1 MKALRILNLEDEPL
15 DTELIHATLIDGGI
29 ACEIARVQTRAD
41 FVAALEQ
48 EGFDL
53 VLSDYSLPSFDGLSA
68 LQIRQEISPELPFIL
83 VSGTLGEDAAI
94 ESLTSGA
101 TDYVLKHRLERL
113 VPAVR
118 RAVREAEERI
128 KRKRTEKA
136 LRRSEERLHLAAEST
151 GLGTWDFNPVTGDLR
166 WDERCKALFGLPPEA
181 EVDYGLFLEGLHP
194 EDREW
199 VDQVVQSTLE
209 PESRGEYDIEYR
221 TVGIED
227 GLERWVAAR
236 GRALFDEAGR
246 AVRFIGAVLDITERK
261 RAEEALRRV
270 REAERSRIARD
281 LHDGALQDL
290 TYALAEAQLIRTLSE
305 DQQLN
310 ARLDQEIAALK
321 RAAQEL
327 RSAVYDL
334 RLEESVQRSIV
345 SSVED
350 LVDLNRRIGQG
361 RYEVELVV
369 EEGFPRTLSGRF
381 GTELV
386 RIIWEALNNAR
397 RHSQAKNVRVVLG
410 VEGNDCWAEVVD
422 DGQGF
427 EPRSSRRGVGM
438 SSMQERA
445 EALGGEV
452 EVESEPGK
460 GTRVLVRLP
469 CRHDQEE

>member
-15 DTELIHATLIDGGI
+15 DTELIHATLTDGGI

-83 VSGTLGEDAAI
+83 VSGMLGEDAAI

-227 GLERWVAAR
+227 GVERWVAAR

>member
-15 DTELIHATLIDGGI
+15 DTELIHATLINGGI

-350 LVDLNRRIGQG
+350 LVDLNRRMGQG
-361 RYEVELVV
+361 TYEVELVV

-386 RIIWEALNNAR
+386 RIIREALNNAR

-410 VEGNDCWAEVVD
+410 VGGNDCWAEVAD

>member
-15 DTELIHATLIDGGI
+15 DTELIHATLTDGGI

>member
-15 DTELIHATLIDGGI
+15 DTELIHATLTDGGI

-83 VSGTLGEDAAI
+83 VSGMLGEDAAI

-136 LRRSEERLHLAAEST
+136 LRRSEERLRLAVEST

-261 RAEEALRRV
+261 RAEEALREV
-270 REAERSRIARD
+270 REAERGRIARE

>member
-15 DTELIHATLIDGGI
+15 DTELIHATLTDGGI

-270 REAERSRIARD
+270 REAERNRIARD

-350 LVDLNRRIGQG
+350 LVDLNRRMGQG

-369 EEGFPRTLSGRF
+369 EEGFPRTLAGRV

>member
-1 MKALRILNLEDEPL
+1 MKALRILNLEDDPL
-15 DTELIHATLIDGGI
+15 DTELIHTTLIDGGI
-29 ACEIARVQTRAD
+29 ACEVARVQTRAD

-68 LQIRQEISPELPFIL
+68 LQVRQEISPELPFIL

-136 LRRSEERLHLAAEST
+136 LRRSEERLRLAVEST
-151 GLGTWDFNPVTGDLR
+151 GLGTWDFNPITGDLR

-181 EVDYGLFLEGLHP
+181 EADYGLFLEGLHS

-199 VDQVVQSTLE
+199 VEQVVQSTLE

-221 TVGIED
+221 TVRIED
-227 GLERWVAAR
+227 GVERWVAAR
-236 GRALFDEAGR
+236 GRVLFDEAGR
-246 AVRFIGAVLDITERK
+246 AVRFIGTVLDITERK

-270 REAERSRIARD
+270 REVERGRIARE

-321 RAAQEL
+321 RAGQGL
-327 RSAVYDL
+327 GSAVYDL

-350 LVDLNRRIGQG
+350 LVDLNRRMGQG
-361 RYEVELVV
+361 TYEVELVV
-369 EEGFPRTLSGRF
+369 EGGFPRTLAGRA

-386 RIIWEALNNAR
+386 RIIQEALNNAR
-397 RHSQAKNVRVVLG
+397 RHSRAKNVRVVLG
-410 VEGNDCWAEVVD
+410 VEGNDCWAEVAD

-427 EPRSSRRGVGM
+427 ESRSSRRGVGM

-460 GTRVLVRLP
+460 GTKVRVRLP
-469 CRHDQEE
+469 CRYDQEE

>member
-15 DTELIHATLIDGGI
+15 DTELIHATLINGGI

-227 GLERWVAAR
+227 GVERWVAAR

-369 EEGFPRTLSGRF
+369 EEGFLRTLSGRF

>member
-1 MKALRILNLEDEPL
+1 MKALRILNLEDDPL
-15 DTELIHATLIDGGI
+15 DTELIHTTLIDGGI

-136 LRRSEERLHLAAEST
+136 LRRSEERLHLAAAST

-369 EEGFPRTLSGRF
+369 EGGFPRTLSGRA
-381 GTELV
+381 GTELA
-386 RIIWEALNNAR
+386 RIIREALNNAR

-410 VEGNDCWAEVVD
+410 VEGNDCWAEVAD

>member
-1 MKALRILNLEDEPL
+1 M
-15 DTELIHATLIDGGI
+15 
-29 ACEIARVQTRAD
+29 
-41 FVAALEQ
+41 
-48 EGFDL
+48 
-53 VLSDYSLPSFDGLSA
+53 LS
-68 LQIRQEISPELPFIL
+68 
-83 VSGTLGEDAAI
+83 
-94 ESLTSGA
+94 
-101 TDYVLKHRLERL
+101 K
-113 VPAVR
+113 
-118 RAVREAEERI
+118 
-128 KRKRTEKA
+128 
-136 LRRSEERLHLAAEST
+136 
-151 GLGTWDFNPVTGDLR
+151 
-166 WDERCKALFGLPPEA
+166 
-181 EVDYGLFLEGLHP
+181 
-194 EDREW
+194 
-199 VDQVVQSTLE
+199 
-209 PESRGEYDIEYR
+209 
-221 TVGIED
+221 
-227 GLERWVAAR
+227 
-236 GRALFDEAGR
+236 
-246 AVRFIGAVLDITERK
+246 
-261 RAEEALRRV
+261 
-270 REAERSRIARD
+270 
-281 LHDGALQDL
+281 
-290 TYALAEAQLIRTLSE
+290 

-310 ARLDQEIAALK
+310 ARLEQEIAALK
-321 RAAQEL
+321 RAGQGL

-334 RLEESVQRSIV
+334 RLEESAQRSVV

-350 LVDLNRRIGQG
+350 LVDLNRTMGQG

>member
-94 ESLTSGA
+94 ESLLSGA

-136 LRRSEERLHLAAEST
+136 LRRSEERLRLAVEST

-181 EVDYGLFLEGLHP
+181 EADYGLFLEGLHR

-199 VDQVVQSTLE
+199 VEQVVQSTLE
-209 PESRGEYDIEYR
+209 PESGGEYDIEYR

-227 GLERWVAAR
+227 GVERWVAAR
-236 GRALFDEAGR
+236 GRVLFDEARR
-246 AVRFIGAVLDITERK
+246 AVRFIGTVLDITERK
-261 RAEEALRRV
+261 RAEEALREV
-270 REAERSRIARD
+270 REAERGRIARE

-290 TYALAEAQLIRTLSE
+290 TYALAEAQLIRALSE

-321 RAAQEL
+321 RAGQGL

-334 RLEESVQRSIV
+334 RLEESVQRSVV
-345 SSVED
+345 STVED
-350 LVDLNRRIGQG
+350 LVDLNRRMGQG
-361 RYEVELVV
+361 TYEVELVV

-386 RIIWEALNNAR
+386 RIIREALNNAR

-410 VEGNDCWAEVVD
+410 VEGNDCWAEVAD

-427 EPRSSRRGVGM
+427 EPRFSRRGVGM

-460 GTRVLVRLP
+460 GARVLVRFP
-469 CRHDQEE
+469 CQHDQEE

>member
-1 MKALRILNLEDEPL
+1 MKALRILNLEDDPL
-15 DTELIHATLIDGGI
+15 DTELIHTTLIDGGI
-29 ACEIARVQTRAD
+29 ACEVARVQTRAD

-48 EGFDL
+48 ECFDL
-53 VLSDYSLPSFDGLSA
+53 VLSDYWLPSFDGLSA

-136 LRRSEERLHLAAEST
+136 LRRSEERLRLAVEST
-151 GLGTWDFNPVTGDLR
+151 GLGTWDFNPITGDLR

-181 EVDYGLFLEGLHP
+181 EADYGLFLEGLHP

-199 VDQVVQSTLE
+199 VEQVVQSTLE
-209 PESRGEYDIEYR
+209 PESGGEYDIEYR

-227 GLERWVAAR
+227 GVERWVAAR
-236 GRALFDEAGR
+236 GRVLFDEARR
-246 AVRFIGAVLDITERK
+246 AVRFIGTVLDITERK
-261 RAEEALRRV
+261 WAEEALRRV
-270 REAERSRIARD
+270 REAERGRIARD

-290 TYALAEAQLIRTLSE
+290 TYALAEAQLIRALSE

-334 RLEESVQRSIV
+334 RLEESVQRSVV
-345 SSVED
+345 STVED
-350 LVDLNRRIGQG
+350 LVDLNRRMGQG
-361 RYEVELVV
+361 IYEVELVV
-369 EEGFPRTLSGRF
+369 EEGFPRTLSGRL

-386 RIIWEALNNAR
+386 RIIREALNNAR